1 MSHRPQMH
9 LIWCRLHKEHSP
21 WSFIVLIEQKQV
33 KLRRVTALE
42 PSNFYCAFTIIN
54 QKDNREKS
62 MSRTGMIRQR
72 NSIFPSRR
80 VLAVLDITLI
90 DTTDL
95 SSWAVA
101 IVVAV
106 WTEAS
111 TSTDI
116 GYRLWWWLD
125 GTSGTKKGQSE
136 MLWLI
141 RSLL

>member
-1 MSHRPQMH
+1 MQKALGFLFVKIHNVKHLKAAVRVCISSMKPSPYTMALTLPSYIHRPQMH
-9 LIWCRLHKEHSP
+9 LIWCRLHKENSP

-95 SSWAVA
+95 SP
-101 IVVAV
+101 
-106 WTEAS
+106 
-111 TSTDI
+111 
-116 GYRLWWWLD
+116 
-125 GTSGTKKGQSE
+125 
-136 MLWLI
+136 
-141 RSLL
+141 